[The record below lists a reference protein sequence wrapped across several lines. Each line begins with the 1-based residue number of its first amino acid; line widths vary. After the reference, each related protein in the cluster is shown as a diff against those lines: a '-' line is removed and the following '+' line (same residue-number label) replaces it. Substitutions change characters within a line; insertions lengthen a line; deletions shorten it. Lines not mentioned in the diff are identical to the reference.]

1 MPEQTLKILK
11 RPDVEKR
18 IGLSRS
24 TIYALLAKGENEF
37 PRPVN
42 LAGGNS
48 VGWYEHEIEAYL
60 ASRPRAA
67 YRTIGDAQ

>member
-1 MPEQTLKILK
+1 MPEQSLKILK

-18 IGLSRS
+18 TGLSRS
-24 TIYALLAKGENEF
+24 TIYALLSNGEREF

-48 VGWYEHEIEAYL
+48 VGWYEHEVEAYL
-60 ASRPRAA
+60 ASRPRAQ
-67 YRTIGDAQ
+67 YRLSGVAK